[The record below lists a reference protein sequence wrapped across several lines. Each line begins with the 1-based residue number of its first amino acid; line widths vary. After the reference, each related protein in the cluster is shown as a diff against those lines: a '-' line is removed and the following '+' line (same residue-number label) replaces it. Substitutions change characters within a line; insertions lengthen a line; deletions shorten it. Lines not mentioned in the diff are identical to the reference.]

1 VIRRAELS
9 DADSIANLAG
19 QLGYPTDP
27 DEMVVRLTRMLD
39 DSQRTILVAEVDGT
53 VVGWTT
59 VKVEAELT
67 QAPYAL
73 ISGLVVDAQHRGDGV
88 GRELLQSA
96 EEWAAEQG
104 LRRLRLRAN
113 EIREDAHRFY
123 LRNGFEMKKKQCQFE
138 KELGRESTPSP
149 ITS

>member
-1 VIRRAELS
+1 MIRRAELS
-9 DADSIANLAG
+9 DAAAIAELAG

-27 DEMVVRLTRMLD
+27 DEMRIRLTRMLND
-39 DSQRTILVAEVDGT
+39 PQRTIIVAEVDGT

-59 VKVEAELT
+59 IKVEAELT

-73 ISGLVVDAQHRGDGV
+73 ISGLVVDEQHRGDGI
-88 GRELLQSA
+88 GRELLQAA
-96 EEWAAEQG
+96 EEWVVEQG
-104 LRRLRLRAN
+104 LTRLRLRAN

-138 KELGRESTPSP
+138 KDLGRESTPSP
-149 ITS
+149 VTS